1 MFVIGTAGH
10 VDHGKSTLIKALTG
24 IDPDRLQEEKER
36 GMTIDLGF
44 AWLRLPSGRE
54 VSIVDVPGHE
64 RFIKNMLA
72 GVGGIDVALMVVA
85 ADEGIMPQT
94 EEHLA
99 ILDLLQV
106 KSGVVAITKKD
117 LVDEE
122 WLALVEEELRDR
134 LQSTTL
140 RQAPLLAVSA
150 VTGEGLP
157 ELIATLDRLLAT
169 TPPKR
174 DVGRPRLS
182 IDRAFTVAG
191 FGTVV
196 TGTLVDGKLSLGQ
209 EVEVVRVGREQAP
222 PLRSRV
228 RGLQTHKRKVE
239 TALPGTRV
247 AVNLTGVAVEQLQ
260 RGDVV
265 TTPGWL
271 EPTLLVDGR
280 LRLLASRPKPLAHNS
295 EVSFH
300 TGAAEVEA
308 RVRLLEN
315 DTLAPGATGWVQVQL
330 AAPLAV
336 AKGDFFIVR
345 SPVTTLGGGQ
355 IVNPHPRRH
364 KRGQAR
370 VLAALETLAKGS
382 PEEIVQQTLGT
393 APPMEV
399 ATLIEQTHLPA
410 DQAHAALGQLIAS
423 GQALLLGDE
432 APSSPKALIVSA
444 AGWRELSERVATILR
459 GYHQQYPLRG
469 GMPKEELKSRLALPA
484 RVFNESLARWLASGV
499 LAEEG
504 AAVRLPSHRAQF
516 TPEQQQRVDRLLA
529 RMGQSPYTPPSRAEM
544 EQELGADVLAALLE
558 QGKLYKVSE
567 EIVFLR
573 SAYEEMVRR
582 TVETIRARGR
592 VTAAEVRDLFNTSRK
607 YAIAF
612 LEHLDEERLTRRVG
626 DERVL
631 R

>member
-1 MFVIGTAGH
+1 VFVIGTAGH

>member
-1 MFVIGTAGH
+1 LFVIGTAGH

-72 GVGGIDVALMVVA
+72 GVGGIDVALLVVA
-85 ADEGIMPQT
+85 ADEGLMPQT

-106 KSGVVAITKKD
+106 KAGVVAITKKD

-122 WLALVEEELRDR
+122 WLALVEEELRER

-209 EVEVVRVGREQAP
+209 EVEIVRVGREQAP

-247 AVNLTGVAVEQLQ
+247 AVNLTGVAVDDLQ

-271 EPTLLVDGR
+271 ETTRLVDGR
-280 LRLLASRPKPLAHNS
+280 LRLLPSRPKPLAHHS

-300 TGAAEVEA
+300 SGAAEAEG
-308 RVRLLEN
+308 RVRILEGN
-315 DTLAPGATGWVQVQL
+315 TLAPGATGWVQVQL

-336 AKGDFFIVR
+336 AKGDFFIIR

-355 IVNPHPRRH
+355 IVDPHPRRH

-370 VLAALETLAKGS
+370 VLAALETLARGS

-399 ATLIEQTHLPA
+399 ATLIAQTHLPA
-410 DQAHAALGQLIAS
+410 DQGRAALGQLIAS
-423 GQALLLGDE
+423 GQALILGDE
-432 APSSPKALIVSA
+432 APSSPRALVVSA
-444 AGWRELSERVATILR
+444 AGWRELGERVATILR

-504 AAVRLPSHRAQF
+504 AAVRLPSHQARF
-516 TPEQQQRVDRLLA
+516 TPEQQQRVERLLA
-529 RMGQSPYTPPSRAEM
+529 RMVAAPYTPPARAEM

-582 TVETIRARGR
+582 TVETIRVRGK